1 MIAEQVKKYH
11 LQKKGKKWI
20 ANKLGITEQEVNSFL
35 KDLIIEKGISIGYV
49 RTGDYTP
56 PETSITYTGTSTS
69 QWINLEEGTLKSE
82 VECDFS
88 PKDDLEL
95 AELHKINLEKYKIS
109 SYWTKQRGDKF
120 TSSLLCSLKKPQ
132 DYTPEQ
138 FAEFL
143 KEYTPPKFT
152 PHKYK
157 TTGKQE
163 VDMELSLFDFHL
175 AKKTLE
181 GDTIED
187 KIEQYIS
194 VARDLVQKVKG
205 SFEINTIVFPIS
217 NDFFHT
223 DNYQN
228 QTTSLTPQDVI
239 MEFDSE
245 YEIGFIILSAVIEFL
260 RTEACDVEVILVQ
273 GNHDRT
279 KSFYL
284 AHALEIYFSKA
295 GNVSFDRKHSVTKST
310 VLGNTFIGYHHGN
323 CKIDQ
328 LPLLFSTGNDSA
340 EFGLAKYRE
349 IHTGDKHHYMAKE
362 IMGCRIQQMPSLS
375 GTDRWHQDNNFVH
388 NIRAGLALVYDFE
401 KGKVAEFE
409 SRI

>member
-1 MIAEQVKKYH
+1 MIVEQVKKYH

-35 KDLIIEKGISIGYV
+35 KDLIIEKDISIGYV

-56 PETSITYTGTSTS
+56 PKTSITYTRPSTS
-69 QWINLEEGTLKSE
+69 QWINMEEGTLKSE

-95 AELHKINLEKYKIS
+95 AELHKIDLEKYKIS
-109 SYWTKQRGDKF
+109 SYWTKQRGNKF

-143 KEYTPPKFT
+143 KGYVPPKFAYY
-152 PHKYK
+152 KCK
-157 TTGKQE
+157 TTGKQK

-194 VARDLVQKVKG
+194 VAKDLVQKVKG
-205 SFEINTIVFPIS
+205 SFEIDTVVFPIS

-228 QTTSLTPQDVI
+228 QTTALTPQDVI
-239 MEFDSE
+239 MGFDSE
-245 YEIGFIILSAVIEFL
+245 YELGFIILSAVIEFL

-295 GNVSFDRKHSVTKST
+295 GNVFFDRKHSVTKST

-401 KGKVAEFE
+401 KGKVAEYE